1 MICRCSNLVRGK
13 ENTLNVGWRENKRAD
28 KAHLPYQH
36 ERSIRGDQTVRFY
49 SNLDLENCMWQFD
62 GLFKLPELIG
72 TCGANVETS
81 GQVSSDV
88 NGYKHMVSADQV

>member
-1 MICRCSNLVRGK
+1 MVRGK

-28 KAHLPYQH
+28 EAYLPYQH
-36 ERSIRGDQTVRFY
+36 ERGLRGDQTVRFY

-81 GQVSSDV
+81 GQVLIQHMLS
-88 NGYKHMVSADQV
+88 KHSI